1 MRIRPGPRGRR
12 RLLVLQRGGGGGG
25 RGGGR
30 DGGGGG
36 GRGRGGGRGD
46 EESLEAV
53 GRAAGHLQAGRQL
66 GLVGAGEPLEVHE
79 QLGLVSAEVRAVE
92 VVERPVARR
101 PAAPR
106 PRPGPRRARPA
117 QHHLAEAVEVEL
129 ADEAGEVGGFE
140 ELGLGRRA
148 PDAADAAAPGAPAAA
163 AGSRP
168 GRAEQFGL
176 EERLVDEQPLA
187 AAVPANGAVAR
198 AVHQPPQFGGEVVGV
213 DGGGE

>member
-1 MRIRPGPRGRR
+1 M
-12 RLLVLQRGGGGGG
+12 LQRGGGGGG

-30 DGGGGG
+30 DGG
-36 GRGRGGGRGD
+36 RGRGGGRRD

-53 GRAAGHLQAGRQL
+53 GRAAGHLEAGRQL
-66 GLVGAGEPLEVHE
+66 GLVGAGEPLEVHQ
-79 QLGLVSAEVRAVE
+79 QLRLVAAEVRAVE
-92 VVERPVARR
+92 VVQRPVARR

-140 ELGLGRRA
+140 ELGLGPRA
-148 PDAADAAAPGAPAAA
+148 PDAAAPGAPAASS
-163 AGSRP
+163 SRP

-187 AAVPANGAVAR
+187 AAVPADRAVPR